1 MANPQ
6 DIQFEEIF
14 KEYKYSND
22 IDEYGKDLGKGS
34 FGVVKDVKIKNKS
47 YAGKLVMKDVTEE
60 IRLTQELR
68 GPNIIRIQKICKPK
82 VKNNATYHL
91 VIMEKAILR
100 DLGKLNNYYHEHNL
114 LKLKLDYPFDEQME
128 DTLLR
133 YYARQIIDGL
143 EILNRNNFVH
153 FDIKPD
159 NILITVN
166 LILKLSD
173 FSILRRVDDGIEDF
187 KIPGGTPGYLTP
199 EYYLTQKLS
208 PQNTRTQDYF
218 ALGATLFLLKFGKS
232 FLKYKKYDD
241 KKIIAD
247 RIVDLLLRNRN
258 YINKQRLIDENLIYF
273 LLGLVNSKPEER
285 LNFEQIY
292 RNKWLNKNVNYLD
305 NVVTNFETDEE
316 KLLIELLKQ
325 DFIVKK
331 IEINE
336 YNTCRAKKI
345 SYRDGKEK
353 EKEKINKN
361 FGKKFKFKKKDLTKP
376 DFNLIRRIMNQ
387 NK

>member
-1 MANPQ
+1 M
-6 DIQFEEIF
+6 
-14 KEYKYSND
+14 
-22 IDEYGKDLGKGS
+22 
-34 FGVVKDVKIKNKS
+34 
-47 YAGKLVMKDVTEE
+47 
-60 IRLTQELR
+60 
-68 GPNIIRIQKICKPK
+68 
-82 VKNNATYHL
+82 
-91 VIMEKAILR
+91 
-100 DLGKLNNYYHEHNL
+100 
-114 LKLKLDYPFDEQME
+114 
-128 DTLLR
+128 
-133 YYARQIIDGL
+133 
-143 EILNRNNFVH
+143 
-153 FDIKPD
+153 
-159 NILITVN
+159 
-166 LILKLSD
+166 
-173 FSILRRVDDGIEDF
+173 
-187 KIPGGTPGYLTP
+187 
-199 EYYLTQKLS
+199 
-208 PQNTRTQDYF
+208 
-218 ALGATLFLLKFGKS
+218 
-232 FLKYKKYDD
+232 KYKKYDD

-325 DFIVKK
+325 DFIIKK

-336 YNTCRAKKI
+336 YNTCRARNI
-345 SYRDGKEK
+345 SYRDGK